1 MGEKTPIMGEK
12 TPMMGNRFFCCLKTL
27 QFCPVNNRKNNAMAF
42 RKKFIV
48 GDESLNTY
56 GTWLLNAGADMSYIE
71 KYSPAYYDH
80 KDWEVPVG
88 HWENIKL
95 NADGKWEAELVIEGA
110 DDREKMYIRKLEN
123 GDIKGASFGLDV
135 VETSDEPVY
144 LKQGQTRRTVIKW
157 QPYEIS
163 ITPSPGN
170 ANASVVLRNQNQSI
184 RLNSSN
190 TESDILEK
198 VLPNIKNSK
207 QLIKMEKIALALG
220 LSVDSSEVT
229 ILDAL
234 KIVLSKSTQTETLSK
249 YVEDLAKETLSD
261 EQHKFFVELNKTNST
276 QALEF
281 LKLNRVVG
289 EPIAIKTATTAT
301 KVSDVL
307 AAAKVQLNK
316 GTAVATEDDDKETY
330 EYLSKNN
337 PNKLLQ
343 LKRSEPEKFKAM
355 EAAYVASRKGK

>member
-1 MGEKTPIMGEK
+1 
-12 TPMMGNRFFCCLKTL
+12 
-27 QFCPVNNRKNNAMAF
+27 MAF

-48 GDESLNTY
+48 GDESFNTY

-80 KDWEVPVG
+80 KDWEVPIG

-95 NADGKWEAELVIEGA
+95 NADGKWEAEIVIEGA
-110 DDREKMYIRKLEN
+110 DEREKMYIRKIEN
-123 GDIKGASFGLDV
+123 GDIKGASFGLDII
-135 VETSDEPVY
+135 ETSDEPIY

-170 ANASVVLRNQNQSI
+170 ANASVVLRNQTQSI

-198 VLPNIKNSK
+198 VLPNIKNSN
-207 QLIKMEKIALALG
+207 QLKKMDKIALALG
-220 LSVDSSEVT
+220 LPADAAEAT

-249 YVEDLAKETLSD
+249 HFEDLAKESLN
-261 EQHKFFVELNKTNST
+261 EEHHKFFVELNKTNPA

-281 LKLNRVVG
+281 LKLNRVTV
-289 EPIAIKTATTAT
+289 EPIEPAAATATT
-301 KVSDVL
+301 KVSEVI
-307 AAAKVQLNK
+307 AAAKAHLKK
-316 GTAVATEDDDKETY
+316 GEQTTKEEGDKETY

-343 LKRSEPEKFKAM
+343 LKRTEPEKFKVL
-355 EAAYVASRKGK
+355 EQAYIANRNKK

>member
-1 MGEKTPIMGEK
+1 
-12 TPMMGNRFFCCLKTL
+12 
-27 QFCPVNNRKNNAMAF
+27 MAF

-80 KDWEVPVG
+80 KDWEVPIG

-95 NADGKWEAELVIEGA
+95 NAEGKWEAEIVIEGA
-110 DDREKMYIRKLEN
+110 DEREKMYIRKIEN
-123 GDIKGASFGLDV
+123 GDIKGASFGLDII
-135 VETSDEPVY
+135 ETSDEPIY

-198 VLPNIKNSK
+198 VLPNIKNSN
-207 QLIKMEKIALALG
+207 QLRKMDKIALALG
-220 LSVDSSEVT
+220 LAADASEST

-249 YVEDLAKETLSD
+249 HFEDLAKESLND
-261 EQHKFFVELNKTNST
+261 EQYKFFVELNKTT
-276 QALEF
+276 PAQALEF
-281 LKLNRVVG
+281 LKLNRVT
-289 EPIAIKTATTAT
+289 EPVEPVTPSATA
-301 KVSDVL
+301 KVSEVI
-307 AAAKVQLNK
+307 ATAKAQLKK
-316 GTAVATEDDDKETY
+316 GEQATEEKDDKETY

-337 PNKLLQ
+337 PEKLLQ
-343 LKRSEPEKFKAM
+343 LKRNEPAKFK
-355 EAAYVASRKGK
+355 ELEQEYIKNRNKK